1 MGPRAFLLAVAI
13 VVPVAP
19 AFAGDDPPDQTP
31 QTQGPMIV
39 ERTHN
44 GWVVAPDVQFGKVG
58 NTTATSMGVYGGYM
72 FENTILVGGAG
83 YWQLNRSAA
92 RKIDYGG
99 GIVEWLAAADRPG
112 GFGARALVGGGSGT
126 LTSSLVALPVDLDND
141 GHSFVLDP
149 FFGRPFPINLRVPIP
164 PSHITYSTGFFIF
177 EPQGNLLVNLGPR
190 LRIRAAG
197 GYRVIAAGH
206 GWSSQLNG
214 AMGRVGLEIGG
225 TSTRRVSP

>member
-1 MGPRAFLLAVAI
+1 MGPRAFLIAVAI
-13 VVPVAP
+13 LASATP
-19 AFAGDDPPDQTP
+19 AFAAGDPPDQPP

-44 GWVVAPDVQFGKVG
+44 GWVIAPDVQVGKVG
-58 NTTATSMGVYGGYM
+58 STTATSMGAYGGYM

-92 RKIDYGG
+92 RQIDYGG
-99 GIVEWLAAADRPG
+99 GIVEWLAAADRPV

-126 LTSSLVALPVDLDND
+126 LTSSLVALPLGLDND
-141 GHSFVLDP
+141 GRSFVLDP
-149 FFGRPFPINLRVPIP
+149 FFGRPIPINIRLPVPP
-164 PSHITYSTGFFIF
+164 TQVRYSTGFFIF
-177 EPQGNLLVNLGPR
+177 EPQGNLLINLNQR

-197 GYRVIAAGH
+197 GYRVIGAGH

-214 AMGRVGLEIGG
+214 AMGSVGLEIGG
-225 TSTRRVSP
+225 TSSRRVSP